1 MMSFIA
7 LEKLKKGEMY
17 VFIEEFI
24 YLKKRVYLFECS
36 VGRGVLKE

>member
-24 YLKKRVYLFECS
+24 YLKKKSLFIWM
-36 VGRGVLKE
+36 